1 MSALEIIPMASIE
14 ALVDHPGHEGFVFCQ
29 MDISSPSKSP
39 DLLMHTSGTTG
50 LPKLV
55 PLCTSDWITL
65 TRRIIGR
72 VNLPDTLSTLP
83 IYHSHGQGL
92 LIRSLVA
99 GTKLALMN
107 ALRPITAGTVLAGL
121 DKSGVSALDTDP
133 YTLKILAEA
142 PEGIER
148 LARLWFVSVGGS
160 ALPDHLGDHLI
171 ARGVRL
177 RQLYGQ
183 TESGGLMAPSS
194 DTQDG
199 WNWLVP
205 MPHVKP
211 YLRFE
216 KVDGDLHHLVVLPGL
231 QTKRLTNR
239 PDGAYG
245 TNDLFKRHPTD
256 PRKWKFA
263 ARHDDIIVML
273 NGEKADPT
281 PLEHAVGGSEYV
293 HVAVVFGA
301 GRSSLGM
308 LVVPSTKATGL
319 SREELEEKIAA
330 NLDLGNS
337 RVPVYAKVSMD
348 SVVLKEVGTQVPMTP
363 KATVIWPQVL
373 AQFAS
378 NIDEFYAERERAQN
392 SLAKAIPDDLVHT
405 VVRRLVC
412 TTLGVPEDGD
422 GSMTDADDF
431 FTLGMDSLL
440 ASHVRARLLRE
451 VNMGG
456 RTLRTNVAFDYP
468 TIEQLSQHI
477 LDVRHGITEGVTVSI
492 EELARGLV
500 RKYTRQLS
508 PVATSGELGTCEP
521 LAEVANGAS
530 QGIVVCTICLKVSI
544 PSLMENL
551 APYRR
556 HRNHRTLCSA

>member
-1 MSALEIIPMASIE
+1 M
-14 ALVDHPGHEGFVFCQ
+14 
-29 MDISSPSKSP
+29 
-39 DLLMHTSGTTG
+39 
-50 LPKLV
+50 
-55 PLCTSDWITL
+55 
-65 TRRIIGR
+65 
-72 VNLPDTLSTLP
+72 
-83 IYHSHGQGL
+83 
-92 LIRSLVA
+92 VA

-133 YTLKILAEA
+133 YTLKILTEA

-199 WNWLVP
+199 WSWLVP
-205 MPHVKP
+205 MPHVEP

-216 KVDGDLHHLVVLPGL
+216 KVDRDLHHLVVLPGL

-363 KATVIWPQVL
+363 KATVIRPQVL

-378 NIDEFYAERERAQN
+378 DIDEFYAERERAQN

-405 VVRRLVC
+405 VVRGLVC

-422 GSMTDADDF
+422 GSMTEADDF

-500 RKYTRQLS
+500 RKYTRQLR
-508 PVATSGELGTCEP
+508 PVATSGELETCEP
-521 LAEVANGAS
+521 LAEVAIGAS

>member
-1 MSALEIIPMASIE
+1 
-14 ALVDHPGHEGFVFCQ
+14 
-29 MDISSPSKSP
+29 
-39 DLLMHTSGTTG
+39 
-50 LPKLV
+50 
-55 PLCTSDWITL
+55 
-65 TRRIIGR
+65 
-72 VNLPDTLSTLP
+72 
-83 IYHSHGQGL
+83 
-92 LIRSLVA
+92 
-99 GTKLALMN
+99 
-107 ALRPITAGTVLAGL
+107 
-121 DKSGVSALDTDP
+121 
-133 YTLKILAEA
+133 
-142 PEGIER
+142 
-148 LARLWFVSVGGS
+148 
-160 ALPDHLGDHLI
+160 
-171 ARGVRL
+171 
-177 RQLYGQ
+177 
-183 TESGGLMAPSS
+183 MAPSS

-205 MPHVKP
+205 MPHVEP

-216 KVDGDLHHLVVLPGL
+216 KVDRDLHHLVVLPGL

-363 KATVIWPQVL
+363 KATVIRPQVL

-378 NIDEFYAERERAQN
+378 DIDEFYAERERAQN

-451 VNMGG
+451 VNMG
-456 RTLRTNVAFDYP
+456 RSN
-468 TIEQLSQHI
+468 I
-477 LDVRHGITEGVTVSI
+477 
-492 EELARGLV
+492 
-500 RKYTRQLS
+500 
-508 PVATSGELGTCEP
+508 
-521 LAEVANGAS
+521 AN
-530 QGIVVCTICLKVSI
+530 
-544 PSLMENL
+544 
-551 APYRR
+551 
-556 HRNHRTLCSA
+556 